1 MESQQQKKILEK
13 IIRDF
18 LEKMGFSNFKIQI
31 AVPLTS
37 EREESQILI
46 SADSEDSK
54 YLIGKGGAN
63 LVAIQHLLRIIFK
76 KQSSERLS
84 FSLDVNE
91 YREKQHQNL
100 VRLAESA
107 AQRVLGEKKP
117 FIMEPMSAYERRI
130 IHATISEIDGVKTES
145 IGEGEDRKVVIK
157 PISLEE
163 ELELKLKLP
172 NLFYLKNG
180 LHLLHRTFLKE
191 LLLMLLFPLFQKS
204 LEPFS
209 LLLGWV
215 FPPVI

>member
-163 ELELKLKLP
+163 ELELK
-172 NLFYLKNG
+172 
-180 LHLLHRTFLKE
+180 
-191 LLLMLLFPLFQKS
+191 
-204 LEPFS
+204 
-209 LLLGWV
+209 
-215 FPPVI
+215 